1 MNTSQAN
8 AIVLR
13 DFEGNYYVLPS
24 EIVERARVPEARRAE
39 LQAALGEGDVSA
51 YGMTQSFGGSRVTL
65 DGSYLVDEEIEP
77 WPATEP
83 VRGGGLVSALRM
95 LTGSRF

>member
-8 AIVLR
+8 AVVLR
-13 DFEGNYYVLPS
+13 DFDGNYYVLPS
-24 EIVERARVPEARRAE
+24 AVLERARVPDSRRADLE
-39 LQAALGEGDVSA
+39 AALGEGDVSA
-51 YGMTQSFGGSRVTL
+51 YGMTQALGGSRVTL
-65 DGSYLVDEEIEP
+65 DGSYFVDEEIEP

-83 VRGGGLVSALRM
+83 VRGAGLVSALRM